1 MSGPLIL
8 VPKKQWTKRQIL
20 KSYEDPGKP
29 RGRSKGSYI
38 AGDLSECKQTI
49 LLCSHCKH
57 AFDWKRHHYYPVT
70 LYDKIH
76 ARGKCDGCKTHGDRQ
91 WFYVHENFLGL
102 SWTPR
107 HGRSS

>member
-1 MSGPLIL
+1 MAHAQIL
-8 VPKKQWTKRQIL
+8 VPRKGWTKRDIL
-20 KSYEDPGKP
+20 KGYEDRGRP
-29 RGRSKGSYI
+29 RTRSKGSYV

-49 LLCSHCKH
+49 LLCPLCKGH
-57 AFDWKRHHYYPVT
+57 FDWKKHHYYPVT
-70 LYDKIH
+70 LYDKIR
-76 ARGKCDGCKTHGDRQ
+76 AQGKCDACKEHGDKQ